1 MATLRTQYIPPKG
14 RSKLLKDLN
23 LTSANISIE
32 GLGGGPGG
40 GDGTSWLELYFE
52 DTPTYINALKE
63 IRWDNSP
70 LTVRESSMTTD
81 RLTYWNN
88 GKLATTNLAPS
99 NVLSRNVNEEVTGLF
114 TFKRNN
120 ASFYLTPSTAGT
132 AYYIEGRDS
141 STAMWRIGAVSA
153 ASNLDILTTSDATS
167 GAIRFLTNGQLRM
180 SIAKTGM
187 ISLGNV
193 TGDTYL
199 IQLTPNSGSVYTLM
213 VKAREDESALLGGLL
228 SNNTINWTLGK
239 SGTTSN
245 DVRLLN
251 HLNAPLIFGTNNA
264 VRGRF
269 TADGNFIVGTST
281 SSSYKLYVQ
290 GTGRFTSA
298 LQSQTDIQGF
308 QRVLVGQSSQPFA
321 SWEIQGSDPTYYAVQ
336 RLLSNLSGFQW
347 KTDTTLLMQLLS
359 TGSLTIGN
367 STTKV
372 GHTTIYGN
380 LTVSNPTSLESTLSV
395 TGNATMSAKLYVNND
410 IKHPSYISGW
420 TGSQFGYDFATK
432 TLEVDNLSVRKMMR
446 VYELVINQI
455 RGVNGSLIVSDTAK
469 VATVTNLTS
478 TSWSLYVETGN
489 DNNLIPFI
497 NGDVVICRKWV
508 SAGIKYYKGT
518 ISNINFT
525 NKTFTLTR
533 TEGSSTP
540 EPGDVLARVNSSDSN
555 RKGYLYLTSVDTN
568 APYMDVVYDNVVKA
582 RLGRLN
588 GITDPDMGTL
598 TGYGLYADNV
608 YLKGKIW
615 VTGGNAATQQNID
628 DSINN
633 IEIGGRNLVEKTNQG
648 ITNIQIDSSA
658 GSGTWTA
665 SEEIVDGV
673 RCAKGT
679 KNTTAVETWALFNLR
694 IYTPSKFRANQQY
707 TISFKMKPSFALN
720 DQVTRLSTNTNQGLS
735 TNSDTYSL
743 VAGEWNHIKLVV
755 TTLPDFDTILAGR
768 ATVHLR
774 LGIDGNSSTGDTV
787 LLKDIKIEEGNKAT
801 DWSPAPEDI
810 DALATQTYNNS
821 VLYTNSYVA
830 SELSSFSAA
839 LGDLAWLNL
848 IGLSKLDNT
857 VIEGGYIKTTLLN
870 ATYIR
875 SSIINTSYIEGL
887 TLNFAQGTIG
897 NWRIGGDLLYSG
909 LLSSN
914 NIYAAAS
921 VGVFLK
927 SNHNSSTPASS
938 TPAIVIKG
946 TNVENT
952 LVRLYINNSSNWGI
966 QGLVGNVTYFH
977 LGSYNRIAGWNFTDT
992 TLSSQTLVGG
1002 VPVMELNS
1010 FSRELTIRSSS
1021 TKYVRMFYSSASVFG
1036 LEHYDNGTRLF
1047 QLGSTNQIAGWQL
1060 YNNYIVS
1067 SNGALRMHQTDG
1079 FIIYGATT
1087 TPSTHGTALVNSRI
1101 RMYYSASNDWGL
1113 KGYNSSGVAVFEL
1126 GSTNRIAGINFDN
1139 QKLWSSNNNW
1149 EINSN
1154 GSVKFTSGQIGGF
1167 AISNSG
1173 LVNDDNTAYIICR
1186 NNSQDLDARI
1196 GASVFPASSGVVGLG
1211 YFYNRTTLSSNLYGI
1226 YIDTMTSSDSS
1237 LYFSCALYAANRKE
1251 YSSSEPHH
1259 WTHYAASFVGQVRID
1274 SGNLIIYNGKVM
1286 ENNVYHSITLNNV
1299 DYNYLPVGKARVFVL
1314 SVGGSSYSIMRL
1326 PTVDQIRSQLN
1337 NTTYSHNIM
1346 VTIHVNA
1353 TSTQSVRIQT
1363 NSGNL
1368 YNNAGNTVS
1377 YIALSKG
1384 DSITL
1389 INSGSNWQVVHLT
1402 T

>member
-14 RSKLLKDLN
+14 RSKLFKDLN

-40 GDGTSWLELYFE
+40 GGGTSWLELYFE

-88 GKLATTNLAPS
+88 GKLATTNLIPS

-141 STAMWRIGAVSA
+141 STAMWRIGAISA
-153 ASNLDILTTSDATS
+153 ASNLDILTTSEATS

-193 TGDTYL
+193 IGDTYL
-199 IQLTPNSGSVYTLM
+199 IQLTPNLGSVYTLM

-239 SGTTSN
+239 SGTAAN

-251 HLNAPLIFGTNNA
+251 HLNAPLIFGTNNV

-290 GTGRFTSA
+290 GTGMFTSA

-321 SWEIQGSDPTYYAVQ
+321 SWEIQGFGSTYYAVH

-347 KTDTTLLMQLLS
+347 KTDTTLLMQLLHN
-359 TGSLTIGN
+359 GSLTIGN

-372 GHTTIYGN
+372 GHTTIYGD
-380 LTVSNPTSLESTLSV
+380 LTVSNPTFLESTLFV
-395 TGNATMSAKLYVNND
+395 TGNATMSAKLYINND

-489 DNNLIPFI
+489 DAFLIPFI
-497 NGDVVICRKWV
+497 DGDVVICQKWA
-508 SAGIKYYKGT
+508 STGIKYYKGT
-518 ISNINFT
+518 ISNINFA

-540 EPGDVLARVNSSDSN
+540 EPGDVLARVDSFYSD
-555 RKGYLYLTSVDTN
+555 RKGYLYLTSIDTN

-582 RLGRLN
+582 RLGRLD
-588 GITDPDMGTL
+588 GVTDPDMGTL

-615 VTGGNAATQQNID
+615 VTGGNAATKADVDAIQV
-628 DSINN
+628 
-633 IEIGGRNLVEKTNQG
+633 GGRNLLKDTNKETTVPYQNTSKQTEYVNVERGKQYALSFDVKATESYQG
-648 ITNIQIDSSA
+648 
-658 GSGTWTA
+658 
-665 SEEIVDGV
+665 
-673 RCAKGT
+673 
-679 KNTTAVETWALFNLR
+679 NTLLVQ
-694 IYTPSKFRANQQY
+694 YYDAN
-707 TISFKMKPSFALN
+707 
-720 DQVTRLSTNTNQGLS
+720 DTRLSFEWIEGSVTTQYQRLS
-735 TNSDTYSL
+735 KIITIPTDPAL
-743 VAGEWNHIKLVV
+743 VKVSIGYRSTTPAGEVNTFKCLKLE
-755 TTLPDFDTILAGR
+755 T
-768 ATVHLR
+768 
-774 LGIDGNSSTGDTV
+774 GNR
-787 LLKDIKIEEGNKAT
+787 AT

-821 VLYTNSYVA
+821 AAYTNSYVA

-992 TLSSQTLVGG
+992 ALSSQTLVGG
-1002 VPVMELNS
+1002 APVMELNS

-1067 SNGALRMHQTDG
+1067 SNGTLRMHQTDG
-1079 FIIYGATT
+1079 FIIYGAATI
-1087 TPSTHGTALVNSRI
+1087 PSSHGTALVNSRI

-1113 KGYNSSGVAVFEL
+1113 KGYNPSGVAVFEL

-1139 QKLWSSNNNW
+1139 QRLWSSNNNW

-1167 AISNSG
+1167 SISSNG

-1186 NNSQDLDARI
+1186 NTSQGLDARI

-1211 YFYNRTTLSSNLYGI
+1211 YFYNRTTLGSNLYGV
-1226 YIDTMTSSDSS
+1226 YIDTRTSSDSS
-1237 LYFSCALYAANRKE
+1237 IYSSCALYVENRTDT
-1251 YSSSEPHH
+1251 SSSSPHY
-1259 WTHYAASFVGQVRID
+1259 WTHYAASFIGQVRIN
-1274 SGNLIIYNGKVM
+1274 SGNLIIYNGRVM
-1286 ENNVYHSITLNNV
+1286 ENYVYHEINLNNV
-1299 DYNYLPVGKARVFVL
+1299 DYNYLPVGRARVFLLTV
-1314 SVGGSSYSIMRL
+1314 VGSTYSIMRL
-1326 PTVDQIRSQLN
+1326 PTLDQVKTELN
-1337 NTTYSHNIM
+1337 NTASNHRIM
-1346 VTIHVNA
+1346 VTIHANYA
-1353 TSTQSVRIQT
+1353 STQSVRIQP
-1363 NSGNL
+1363 NSGTTL
-1368 YNNAGNTVS
+1368 YNNAGNAVD

-1389 INSGSNWQVVHLT
+1389 LLTGSYWQAIHLT

>member
-14 RSKLLKDLN
+14 RSKLFKDLN

-40 GDGTSWLELYFE
+40 GTSWLELYFE

-88 GKLATTNLAPS
+88 GKLATTNLVPS

-141 STAMWRIGAVSA
+141 NTAMWRIGAVSA

-187 ISLGNV
+187 VSLGNV

-213 VKAREDESALLGGLL
+213 IKAREDESALLGGLL

-239 SGTTSN
+239 SGTTAN

-347 KTDTTLLMQLLS
+347 KADTTLLMQLLHN
-359 TGSLTIGN
+359 GSLTIGN

-395 TGNATMSAKLYVNND
+395 TGNATMSAKLYINND
-410 IKHPSYISGW
+410 IKHPSYVSGW

-540 EPGDVLARVNSSDSN
+540 EPGDVLARVDSSDSN

-582 RLGRLN
+582 RLGRLD

-633 IEIGGRNLVEKTNQG
+633 IEIGGTNLLKNTASGVGWSKTDFDAETRTFTRATTSTSESFVALINQTRLENNTTYTLSAWIKSNGQVKDVDFFVYDKSVSKTHSKQG
-648 ITNIQIDSSA
+648 IAVTTDWQFVTLTFTTDSSTDYSESTIRFDNNGSKTA
-658 GSGTWTA
+658 GVNA
-665 SEEIVDGV
+665 ILYVKE
-673 RCAKGT
+673 
-679 KNTTAVETWALFNLR
+679 
-694 IYTPSKFRANQQY
+694 P
-707 TISFKMKPSFALN
+707 
-720 DQVTRLSTNTNQGLS
+720 
-735 TNSDTYSL
+735 
-743 VAGEWNHIKLVV
+743 KLE
-755 TTLPDFDTILAGR
+755 R
-768 ATVHLR
+768 
-774 LGIDGNSSTGDTV
+774 
-787 LLKDIKIEEGNKAT
+787 GNKAT
-801 DWSPAPEDI
+801 DWSLAPEDI

-821 VLYTNSYVA
+821 AAYTNSYVA

-839 LGDLAWLNL
+839 LGDLAWQNL

-914 NIYAAAS
+914 NMYAADS

-1067 SNGALRMHQTDG
+1067 SNGTLRMHQTDG

-1101 RMYYSASNDWGL
+1101 RMYYSASNNWGL

-1126 GSTNRIAGINFDN
+1126 GSTNQIAGINFDN

-1167 AISNSG
+1167 AISSGG

-1186 NNSQDLDARI
+1186 NNSQGLDARI
-1196 GASVFPASSGVVGLG
+1196 GASVFPASSGVIGLG
-1211 YFYNRTTLSSNLYGI
+1211 YFYNRTTLGTNLYGV
-1226 YIDTMTSSDSS
+1226 YIDTRTSSDSS
-1237 LYFSCALYAANRKE
+1237 LYFSCALYAANRNE
-1251 YSSSEPHH
+1251 SSSSEPHH
-1259 WTHYAASFVGQVRID
+1259 WTHYAASFIGQVRIE
-1274 SGNLIIYNGKVM
+1274 SGNLIIYNGRVM
-1286 ENNVYHSITLNNV
+1286 ENNVFTTISLNNV
-1299 DYNYLPVGKARVFVL
+1299 DYNYLPVGKARVFMLTV
-1314 SVGGSSYSIMRL
+1314 SGTTYSIMRL
-1326 PTVDQIRSQLN
+1326 PTNDQIRSQLN
-1337 NTTYSHNIM
+1337 NTTYSHSIM

-1353 TSTQSVRIQT
+1353 ISAQSVRIQP
-1363 NSGNL
+1363 NSGMTL
-1368 YNNAGNTVS
+1368 YNNAGSTVS
-1377 YIALSKG
+1377 YITLSKG

-1389 INSGSNWQVVHLT
+1389 VNSGSTWQVVHLT

>member
-141 STAMWRIGAVSA
+141 NTAMWRIGAISA
-153 ASNLDILTTSDATS
+153 ASNLDILTTSEATS

-213 VKAREDESALLGGLL
+213 IKAREDESALLGGLL

-239 SGTTSN
+239 SGTTAN

-321 SWEIQGSDPTYYAVQ
+321 SWEIQGSDPTYYAVH

-347 KTDTTLLMQLLS
+347 KTDTTLLIQLLS

-395 TGNATMSAKLYVNND
+395 TGNATMSAKLYINND
-410 IKHPSYISGW
+410 IKHPSYVSGW

-540 EPGDVLARVNSSDSN
+540 EPGDVLARVDSSDSN

-568 APYMDVVYDNVVKA
+568 APYMDVVHDNVVRA

-628 DSINN
+628 DSIND
-633 IEIGGRNLVEKTNQG
+633 IVIGGRNYALNTSTPKTKSSWTGANNQKLSLYVANVSPEWEVGKQVTIAFDVEVSGLAWSGGTARLAAQSYGNVTSYDGFGYKSFFSSGSATSGSGESLKTRVVYQVTLTAAMLTNQHY
-648 ITNIQIDSSA
+648 TF
-658 GSGTWTA
+658 
-665 SEEIVDGV
+665 EV
-673 RCAKGT
+673 RCDYITAGT
-679 KNTTAVETWALFNLR
+679 LTIKNFALF
-694 IYTPSKFRANQQY
+694 YA
-707 TISFKMKPSFALN
+707 
-720 DQVTRLSTNTNQGLS
+720 
-735 TNSDTYSL
+735 
-743 VAGEWNHIKLVV
+743 
-755 TTLPDFDTILAGR
+755 
-768 ATVHLR
+768 
-774 LGIDGNSSTGDTV
+774 
-787 LLKDIKIEEGNKAT
+787 NKAT

-821 VLYTNSYVA
+821 AAYTNSYVA
-830 SELSSFSAA
+830 SELSSFSAT
-839 LGDLAWLNL
+839 LGDLAWQNL

-1067 SNGALRMHQTDG
+1067 SNGTLRMHQTDG

-1101 RMYYSASNDWGL
+1101 RMYYSASNNWGL

-1126 GSTNRIAGINFDN
+1126 GSTNQIAGINFDN

-1167 AISNSG
+1167 AISSSG

-1186 NNSQDLDARI
+1186 NTSQGLDARI

-1211 YFYNRTTLSSNLYGI
+1211 YFYNRTTLGTNLYGV

-1299 DYNYLPVGKARVFVL
+1299 DYNYLPVGRARVFML

-1326 PTVDQIRSQLN
+1326 PTVDQVRSQLN

-1346 VTIHVNA
+1346 VTIHVDAN
-1353 TSTQSVRIQT
+1353 STQSVRIQT

-1389 INSGSNWQVVHLT
+1389 ITSGPNWQVVHLT

>member
-32 GLGGGPGG
+32 GIGGGPGG
-40 GDGTSWLELYFE
+40 GTSWLELYFE

-88 GKLATTNLAPS
+88 GKLATTNLIPS

-114 TFKRNN
+114 TFKRDN

-141 STAMWRIGAVSA
+141 STAMWRIGAISA
-153 ASNLDILTTSDATS
+153 ASNLDILTTSGATS
-167 GAIRFLTNGQLRM
+167 VAIRFLTNGQLRM

-239 SGTTSN
+239 SGTAAN

-321 SWEIQGSDPTYYAVQ
+321 SWEIQGSDPTYYAVH
-336 RLLSNLSGFQW
+336 RLLSNISGFQW
-347 KTDTTLLMQLLS
+347 KTDTTLLMQLLYN
-359 TGSLTIGN
+359 GSLTIGN

-380 LTVSNPTSLESTLSV
+380 LTVSNPTSLQSTLSV
-395 TGNATMSAKLYVNND
+395 TGNATMSAKLYINND
-410 IKHPSYISGW
+410 IKHPSYVSGW

-497 NGDVVICRKWV
+497 NGDVVICQKWV

-568 APYMDVVYDNVVKA
+568 APYMDVVHDNVVKA

-628 DSINN
+628 DSING
-633 IEIGGRNLVEKTNQG
+633 IEIGGTNLLKNTASGVGWSKTDFDAETRTFTRATTQTSESFVVLQNQTRLENNTTYTLSAWIRSNGQVKDVDFYVYNKGISKTHSKQG
-648 ITNIQIDSSA
+648 IAVTTDWQFVTFTFTTDSSTDYSESTIRFDNNGSKTA
-658 GSGTWTA
+658 GVNA
-665 SEEIVDGV
+665 ILYVKE
-673 RCAKGT
+673 
-679 KNTTAVETWALFNLR
+679 
-694 IYTPSKFRANQQY
+694 P
-707 TISFKMKPSFALN
+707 
-720 DQVTRLSTNTNQGLS
+720 
-735 TNSDTYSL
+735 
-743 VAGEWNHIKLVV
+743 KLE
-755 TTLPDFDTILAGR
+755 R
-768 ATVHLR
+768 
-774 LGIDGNSSTGDTV
+774 
-787 LLKDIKIEEGNKAT
+787 GNKAT
-801 DWSPAPEDI
+801 DWSLAPEDI

-821 VLYTNSYVA
+821 AAYTNSYVA
-830 SELSSFSAA
+830 SELSNFSAA

-927 SNHNSSTPASS
+927 SNYNSSTPASS

-946 TNVENT
+946 TNVEHT

-966 QGLVGNVTYFH
+966 QGLVGNATYFH

-992 TLSSQTLVGG
+992 ALSSQTLVGG
-1002 VPVMELNS
+1002 APVMELNS

-1021 TKYVRMFYSSASVFG
+1021 TKYIRMFYSSASVFG

-1047 QLGSTNQIAGWQL
+1047 QLGSTNQIAGWRL

-1067 SNGALRMHQTDG
+1067 SNGTLRMHQTDG

-1101 RMYYSASNDWGL
+1101 RMYYSASNNWGL

-1139 QKLWSSNNNW
+1139 QRLWASNNNW

-1173 LVNDDNTAYIICR
+1173 LVNDDNTAHIICR
-1186 NNSQDLDARI
+1186 NTSQGLDARI
-1196 GASVFPASSGVVGLG
+1196 GATVFPVSGGVVGLG
-1211 YFYNRTTLSSNLYGI
+1211 YFYNRTTISSNLYGV
-1226 YIDTMTSSDSS
+1226 YIDTRTSSTSS

-1251 YSSSEPHH
+1251 SATDPHH
-1259 WTHYAASFVGQVRID
+1259 WTHYAASFIGQVRIE
-1274 SGNLIIYNGKVM
+1274 SGNLIIYNGRVM
-1286 ENNVYHSITLNNV
+1286 ENNVYYSISLNNT
-1299 DYNYLPVGKARVFVL
+1299 DYNYLPVGRARVFLLV
-1314 SVGGSSYSIMRL
+1314 VVGSSYSIMRL
-1326 PTVDQIRSQLN
+1326 PTLDQVKTELN
-1337 NTTYSHNIM
+1337 NTAYNHRIM
-1346 VTIHVNA
+1346 VTIHVHA
-1353 TSTQSVRIQT
+1353 TSTQSLRIQT

-1368 YNNAGNTVS
+1368 YNNNGSAVN
-1377 YIALSKG
+1377 YITLAKG

-1389 INSGSNWQVVHLT
+1389 INYGSTWQAVHLT